1 MASPRTGQR
10 ASSFGS
16 VAEDYDRYRPGP
28 PLSAVDWILRSP
40 CGTAADLGAGTGAL
54 TRELARARRPGHRP
68 RARRPDARGAESGDR
83 RRSSALRYRAEE
95 LPIRAEVLDAALV
108 SSAWHWMDPDRTVAE
123 VGRVL
128 RPGGV
133 LGVIWN
139 GADRSVEWV
148 AALLGTR
155 DPSPGDR
162 RDRGSRHRFELP
174 PQSPFA
180 ELDSCDIG
188 WSKPMSRD
196 ELVGLAGT
204 YSSMITMAPDER
216 ERELDRIRLVTG
228 TVVADDVVEMPM
240 RCRCWRSVR
249 VRSPVPPAP
258 DVGGP
263 STMAVGRQQEQVQE
277 GEGGGGQHDR
287 SDEPSVGTGRP
298 RCRPGGRPGGRSGER
313 SGAAGRLTGRTSS
326 S

>member
-54 TRELARARRPGHRP
+54 TRELAR
-68 RARRPDARGAESGDR
+68 RAGRVIALEPDGRMLEVLK
-83 RRSSALRYRAEE
+83 RRSPQVSALRCRAEE
-95 LPIRAEVLDAALV
+95 LPIRAEALDAALV

-139 GADRSVEWV
+139 GADRSVEW
-148 AALLGTR
+148 AAELLGTR

-188 WSKPMSRD
+188 WSKSMSRD

-216 ERELDRIRLVTG
+216 ERELDRIRLITG
-228 TVVADDVVEMPM
+228 TVVDDDVVEMPM
-240 RCRCWRSVR
+240 RCRCWRTVR
-249 VRSPVPPAP
+249 V
-258 DVGGP
+258 
-263 STMAVGRQQEQVQE
+263 
-277 GEGGGGQHDR
+277 
-287 SDEPSVGTGRP
+287 
-298 RCRPGGRPGGRSGER
+298 
-313 SGAAGRLTGRTSS
+313 
-326 S
+326 

>member
-1 MASPRTGQR
+1 MGSSRAGQR

-16 VAEDYDRYRPGP
+16 VAETYDRYRPSP

-54 TRELARARRPGHRP
+54 TRQLAR
-68 RARRPDARGAESGDR
+68 RAGQVIALEPDARMLEVLK
-83 RRSSALRYRAEE
+83 RRSPRVFAVRCRAEE
-95 LPIRAEVLDAALV
+95 LPVRAGALDATLV
-108 SSAWHWMDPDRTVAE
+108 SSAWHWMEPDRTVAE
-123 VGRVL
+123 LGRVL

-174 PQSPFA
+174 PHSPFA
-180 ELDSCDIG
+180 ELDSCVID

-216 ERELDRIRLVTG
+216 ERELDRIRQVTG
-228 TVVADDVVEMPM
+228 TVVDGDMVEMPM
-240 RCRCWRSVR
+240 RCRCWRTVR
-249 VRSPVPPAP
+249 V
-258 DVGGP
+258 
-263 STMAVGRQQEQVQE
+263 
-277 GEGGGGQHDR
+277 
-287 SDEPSVGTGRP
+287 
-298 RCRPGGRPGGRSGER
+298 
-313 SGAAGRLTGRTSS
+313 
-326 S
+326 